1 MQHIDN
7 PAHKASTPFKHN
19 DHEHLQHLAE
29 SQMQVL
35 HFSHSLLGCSLTM
48 TSTAGSGAGAGTA
61 SLTSTETSFFS
72 DMCFDIYIRPTNF
85 FTKYLCYNS
94 SISFSTISK
103 SLFLFVF
110 VISKPRPEPFK
121 STSPLKS
128 ISSVCI
134 LIRSSSSSSSS
145 SSNLR

>member
-7 PAHKASTPFKHN
+7 PAHNASTPFKHN

-29 SQMQVL
+29 SQRQVL

-48 TSTAGSGAGAGTA
+48 TSTAGSGAGAGAGTA
-61 SLTSTETSFFS
+61 SLTSTEISFFS

-94 SISFSTISK
+94 SISFNKISK

-110 VISKPRPEPFK
+110 VISKPFK